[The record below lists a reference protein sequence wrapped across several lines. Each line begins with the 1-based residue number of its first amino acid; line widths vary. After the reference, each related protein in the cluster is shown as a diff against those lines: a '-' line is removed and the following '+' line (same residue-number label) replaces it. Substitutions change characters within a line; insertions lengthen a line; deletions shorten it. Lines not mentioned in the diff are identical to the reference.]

1 MSNNTNPLAGH
12 FRTPKLYT
20 GLPSGGKFY
29 TDDVLEMPSSGEV
42 PVFPMTAKDEIML
55 KNPDALLNG
64 EAVASVLM
72 SCIPAIKKP
81 RQLVSNDIDALL
93 VAVQAATYGDELDVG
108 APCPQCG
115 ENASAVLS
123 AEVVLA
129 SMDTLDKNYEFTTDT
144 GLLISMKPFSY
155 ETSVKAG
162 VANFRSSRSLQSI
175 DAIEDEMDKI
185 KAFNKN
191 FIELASLNFDILVD
205 SISSITVPATED
217 NEPLV
222 VSNEQHIREFLEN
235 ADARI
240 GTELES
246 FIEEIGNIG
255 IQKKMELT
263 CEPCSEEL
271 PEGEDYTFESVVNF
285 NTVNFFT
292 AS

>member
-1 MSNNTNPLAGH
+1 MSNNNPLAGH
-12 FRTPKLYT
+12 FRTPKVYT
-20 GLPSGGKFY
+20 SIPSGGKFY
-29 TDDVLEMPSSGEV
+29 TSDVVDMPTTGEL

-72 SCIPAIKKP
+72 SCIPAIKQP
-81 RQLVSNDIDALL
+81 RKLVSNDIDALL
-93 VAVQAATYGDELDVG
+93 VAVQASTYGDELDVG
-108 APCPQCG
+108 SDCPQCG
-115 ENASAVLS
+115 EQASAILS

-129 SMDTLDKNYEFTTDT
+129 NMETLDKNYEFTTNT

-162 VANFRSSRSLQSI
+162 VANFRSTRSLQSI

-185 KAFNKN
+185 KAFNQN

-205 SISSITVPATED
+205 SINAITVPSDQD
-217 NEPLV
+217 NDPIV
-222 VSNEQHIREFLEN
+222 VKDVEHIKEFLEN
-235 ADARI
+235 ASAEI
-240 GTELES
+240 GTQLEE
-246 FIEEIGNIG
+246 FIEEIGSKG
-255 IQKKMELT
+255 IQTKMELT
-263 CEPCSEEL
+263 CVKCSEEL
-271 PEGEDYTFESVVNF
+271 PGEEEFTFESAVNF

>member
-20 GLPSGGKFY
+20 ALPSGGKFY
-29 TDDVLEMPSSGEV
+29 DQDVIEMPSSGEV
-42 PVFPMTAKDEIML
+42 PVFPMTAKDEIMM

-64 EAVASVLM
+64 EAVANVLM

-81 RQLVSNDIDALL
+81 RNLVSNDIDALL
-93 VAVQAATYGDELDVG
+93 VAVTAATYGDELDVG
-108 APCPQCG
+108 AACPQCG

-144 GLLISMKPFSY
+144 GLLIAMKPFSY

-162 VANFRSSRSLQSI
+162 VANFRSTRSLQSI
-175 DAIEDEMDKI
+175 EAIEDEMDKI
-185 KAFNKN
+185 RAFNKN

-205 SISSITVPATED
+205 SISSITIPETKES
-217 NEPLV
+217 ESLI

-235 ADARI
+235 ADANI
-240 GTELES
+240 GTQLES

-263 CEPCSEEL
+263 CVPCSEDL
-271 PEGEDYTFESVVNF
+271 PEGEEYTFESFVNF

>member
-20 GLPSGGKFY
+20 GLPSKGEFY
-29 TDDVLEMPSSGEV
+29 DEDTVDMPSTKELA
-42 PVFPMTAKDEIML
+42 VFPMTAKDEIMM

-64 EAVASVLM
+64 EAVARTIM
-72 SCIPAIKKP
+72 SCVPTIKKP
-81 RQLVSNDIDALL
+81 RNLVANDVDALL
-93 VAVQAATYGDELDVG
+93 VAIQAATYGDEIDVG
-108 APCPQCG
+108 GECPQCG
-115 ENASAVLS
+115 EKASAVLS
-123 AEVVLA
+123 GEVILA
-129 SMDTLDKNYEFTTDT
+129 NMETLNKKYEFTTDS

-175 DAIEDEMDKI
+175 DAIEDEMEKI
-185 KAFNKN
+185 KAFNTN
-191 FIELASLNFDILVD
+191 FIELAKLNFDLLVD
-205 SISSITVPATED
+205 SISTITVPSTED
-217 NEPLV
+217 SEEFV
-222 VSNEQHIREFLEN
+222 VSNVEHITEFLEN
-235 ADARI
+235 ADASI
-240 GTELES
+240 SNELES

-263 CEPCSEEL
+263 CVPCSEEL
-271 PEGEDYTFESVVNF
+271 PEGEEFSFETIVNF

>member
-1 MSNNTNPLAGH
+1 MSNNNNPLAGH

-20 GLPSGGKFY
+20 GLPSAGKFY
-29 TDDVLEMPSSGEV
+29 SEDILEMPSSGEL

-64 EAVASVLM
+64 EAVATVLM

-81 RQLVSNDIDALL
+81 RKLVSNDIDALL
-93 VAVQAATYGDELDVG
+93 VAVQAATYGDELEVG
-108 APCPQCG
+108 APCPECG
-115 ENASAVLS
+115 ENTTAVLS

-263 CEPCSEEL
+263 CGESWTEKGC
-271 PEGEDYTFESVVNF
+271 PETFESVVNF

>member
-1 MSNNTNPLAGH
+1 M
-12 FRTPKLYT
+12 
-20 GLPSGGKFY
+20 
-29 TDDVLEMPSSGEV
+29 
-42 PVFPMTAKDEIML
+42 
-55 KNPDALLNG
+55 
-64 EAVASVLM
+64 
-72 SCIPAIKKP
+72 
-81 RQLVSNDIDALL
+81 
-93 VAVQAATYGDELDVG
+93 
-108 APCPQCG
+108 
-115 ENASAVLS
+115 
-123 AEVVLA
+123 
-129 SMDTLDKNYEFTTDT
+129 
-144 GLLISMKPFSY
+144 
-155 ETSVKAG
+155 
-162 VANFRSSRSLQSI
+162 
-175 DAIEDEMDKI
+175 
-185 KAFNKN
+185 FNKN
-191 FIELASLNFDILVD
+191 FIELASLNFEILVD

-217 NEPLV
+217 SEALV